1 MLARHCQRDHS
12 SHLISDGIVLCF
24 GSAFCWGPCLSI
36 HCKGS
41 SDNSTQCP
49 ASWFFRKGAS
59 KLTKFIEIMNVSSLL
74 VILNM
79 NNYNMHT
86 WAWWI
91 SANQYLMAQFQYIH
105 LLKNC
110 QNFWMFMFV
119 WSVWIKLAR
128 WSSKGLWV
136 QLGFTKL
143 QPLRFP
149 ASMFHWHVRS
159 LRYLNWWPI
168 FSAWFLGTNS
178 LSNSLDTAVLLSQL
192 IKLQFSDTPP
202 MTR

>member
-110 QNFWMFMFV
+110 QTSGCSCSFGVFGSSWHAGLPKDCGSNLD
-119 WSVWIKLAR
+119 SPSSSR
-128 WSSKGLWV
+128 WGFLQACSIDTSAVSDTLTDGQFF
-136 QLGFTKL
+136 QLGF
-143 QPLRFP
+143 
-149 ASMFHWHVRS
+149 
-159 LRYLNWWPI
+159 
-168 FSAWFLGTNS
+168 LG
-178 LSNSLDTAVLLSQL
+178 Q
-192 IKLQFSDTPP
+192 TPCQ
-202 MTR
+202 TVWIRLYF